1 MCVSD
6 SIEKPAE
13 SNETAAPADKPS
25 PVETM
30 VPEGLLKL
38 SGSDAMGPNPWTREK
53 PVASDFGLTDAD
65 FADGKVRLVGLKAL
79 KGGLLV
85 GRPIRELKAHLG
97 SSEARVAAAARTGGP
112 RPGAGAGAKWFAF

>member
-1 MCVSD
+1 MTVAPSTSSAGLSRKRSVVLIIVAHALGGVCVSD
-6 SIEKPAE
+6 TIEKPAE

-65 FADGKVRLVGLKAL
+65 FADGKVEK
-79 KGGLLV
+79 
-85 GRPIRELKAHLG
+85 
-97 SSEARVAAAARTGGP
+97 
-112 RPGAGAGAKWFAF
+112 